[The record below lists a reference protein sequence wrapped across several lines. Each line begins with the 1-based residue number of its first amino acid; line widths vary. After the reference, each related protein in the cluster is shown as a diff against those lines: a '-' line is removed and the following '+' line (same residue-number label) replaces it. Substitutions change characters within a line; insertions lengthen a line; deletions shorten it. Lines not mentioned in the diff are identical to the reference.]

1 MDQIYGFA
9 PKPFEKRRSL
19 AVTSVVL
26 GAVSSVCCATFGIG
40 IIPALIGT
48 IFGIIAIVSGS
59 QKSRRLGIIG
69 LVLSAIGLIVN
80 SVIIVRLVMIIDW
93 NKISW
98 DILLSFVNI
107 DRNNPAEIKEWLQQ
121 FLKIDILSQ

>member
-1 MDQIYGFA
+1 MDQIYGID

-19 AVTSVVL
+19 AITSIVL
-26 GAVSSVCCATFGIG
+26 GAVSSVCCATIGIG
-40 IIPALIGT
+40 IIPALIGV

-59 QKSRRLGIIG
+59 QKSRQLGIIG

-98 DILLSFVNI
+98 DTLLSFSNI
-107 DRNNPAEIKEWLQQ
+107 DRSNPDEIREWLQQ
-121 FLKIDILSQ
+121 FLKRDIPF